1 MRIWNNTRLGNV
13 FSKLLGYGVV
23 QSAILAIL
31 LNIII
36 EGFGRQSILEG
47 FGFMFKDP
55 KVFFYNAFII
65 FVTLSI
71 SLLVKRRIF
80 SYILISSAWL
90 ALGITNGVVLSF
102 RMTPFTVSD
111 FALFENG
118 ISILPNYMSTL
129 EIVLAV
135 LGAVVLII
143 AFIIAFRRAP
153 KRKKKIN
160 YKLNILLI
168 VVFVLSLYGL
178 TNLGIKN
185 WWLSTY
191 FSNLGYAYRDYGVA
205 YCFTNTWLNR
215 GISTP
220 NKYSEELIISIFEDG
235 IPVGNN
241 KANPLIPVTLTAGGE
256 VESKPN
262 IIFVQLE
269 SFIDP
274 YMINGLKFSKD
285 PIPNFRRLKR
295 EYSSGYLRVPS
306 VGAGTANTE
315 FEVLTGMR
323 IMSFGPGEYPYK
335 TVLKKTTCESINYIL
350 KDMGYSSHAIHNHR
364 GAFYGRDE
372 IFSKLGFD
380 TFTSLEYMND
390 VKKTPGN
397 WAKDFVLKDEI
408 FFALEATKDQDFI
421 LAISVQGHGRYPETK
436 RIPDEE
442 LEVRITEGV
451 EDEAD
456 LNAMEYYVQQ
466 IYEMDQFI
474 GDLVAE
480 LEDYHEEAVVVFY
493 GDHLPVLNLT
503 SDDLVTYS
511 VYETE
516 YVIYSNFDLRK
527 IDEDLA
533 SYQLTAQV
541 FELLGIQKGILP
553 WYHQTRKNYGNYL
566 DNLEILQYDMLYG
579 ENYVFGMTNPFEATD
594 LRLGI
599 RDIRVD
605 EIFDFAGSTYVIGE
619 NFTPYS
625 KVLVKD
631 DFVDTVFVNPQILR
645 IPGGAGSSNPKD
657 FAISQVGKYNYVLST
672 LDVE

>member
-1 MRIWNNTRLGNV
+1 MRIRDNTRLANV
-13 FSKLLGYGVV
+13 FSKLLRFGVV

-31 LNIII
+31 LNLII
-36 EGFGRQSILEG
+36 ESLGRHSFLDG
-47 FGFMFKDP
+47 FGFMLKDP

-71 SLLVKRRIF
+71 SLIVKRRIF
-80 SYILISSAWL
+80 SYILICSAWL
-90 ALGITNGVVLSF
+90 ALGITNGVILSF
-102 RMTPFTVSD
+102 RMTPFTVAD

-118 ISILPNYMSTL
+118 ISILPNYMSTF
-129 EIVLAV
+129 EIVLAAIGTV
-135 LGAVVLII
+135 ALIA
-143 AFIIAFRRAP
+143 AFVIAFRRAP

-160 YKLNILLI
+160 YKLNISLI
-168 VVFVLSLYGL
+168 LVFVISLYGL

-191 FSNLGYAYRDYGVA
+191 FSNLAYAYRDYGVA

-215 GISTP
+215 GIPTP
-220 NKYSEELIISIFEDG
+220 KKYSEELIINIFKDG
-235 IPVGNN
+235 IPLGNI
-241 KANPLIPVTLTAGGE
+241 KANPLIPVTFTAGGE
-256 VESKPN
+256 VENKPN
-262 IIFVQLE
+262 IIYVQLE

-295 EYSSGYLRVPS
+295 EHSSGFLRVPS

-335 TVLKKTTCESINYIL
+335 TVLRKTACESINYIL
-350 KDMGYSSHAIHNHR
+350 KDLGYSSHAIHNHR

-372 IFSKLGFD
+372 IFSNLGFD
-380 TFTSLEYMND
+380 TFTSLEYMNG
-390 VKKTPGN
+390 VEKTPGN

-408 FFALEATKDQDFI
+408 MYALNSTKDKDFI

-442 LEVRITEGV
+442 LVVRITEGI
-451 EDEAD
+451 EDEAE

-474 GDLVAE
+474 GE
-480 LEDYHEEAVVVFY
+480 LIDQIENYHEDVVVVFY

-511 VYETE
+511 VHETE
-516 YVIYSNFDLRK
+516 YVIYSNFELRK

-541 FELLGIQKGILP
+541 LELLGIQKGILP

-579 ENYVFGMTNPFEATD
+579 QNYVFGMTNPFEPTD
-594 LRLGI
+594 LKMGI

-605 EIFDFAGSTYVIGE
+605 DIFDFAGSTYVIGE

-625 KVLVKD
+625 RVSVKG
-631 DFVDTVFVNPQILR
+631 DFVDTVFVSPQILR
-645 IPGGAGSSNPKD
+645 IPGGAGSSNPED
-657 FAISQVGKYNYVLST
+657 YAISQVGKYNYVLST
-672 LDVE
+672 VDVK